1 MAKKTAKMC
10 FCTFFLGFFDVFRP
24 FKWVIYFYSNPFKNF
39 GPL

>member
-1 MAKKTAKMC
+1 MAKKNCKDV
-10 FCTFFLGFFDVFRP
+10 FLHVLLGFFDVFRP